1 MARSDAYK
9 PTLESPVEKYLT
21 WSSNDKCFAY
31 YSKAA
36 NKMVQVP
43 LPVKLIHFDE
53 FATIKGFHDR
63 SGSSIYSNEVK
74 SVNFEELNV
83 RSFKG
88 GELAKGM
95 YKDIK
100 AKVNELGGSYHT
112 SLYALLDGEIVNI
125 QMKGSAVQAWSDF
138 AKESRKSFLSS
149 YIEVKSA
156 IEAKKGSVKYT
167 TPEFKIGDLIDA
179 KESKAADAKY
189 DELMEYFNARKANAN
204 QSSSSNAVAS
214 YPEAEEVVSVAPS
227 QDEFDALP
235 F

>member
-9 PTLESPVEKYLT
+9 PTLESPVGKYLT

-31 YSKAA
+31 YSKSL

-53 FATIKGFHDR
+53 FATIKGFHEK

-74 SVNFEELNV
+74 SVKFEELVV

-88 GELAKGM
+88 GELARGL
-95 YKDIK
+95 YNDIK
-100 AKVNELGGSYHT
+100 PNVNAIGGTYHT

-125 QMKGSAVQAWSDF
+125 QMKGAAVQAWSEF
-138 AKESRKSFLSS
+138 AKEARKSFLGN
-149 YIEVKSA
+149 YIEINA
-156 IEAKKGSVKYT
+156 ATDAKKGSVKYS
-167 TPEFKIGDLIDA
+167 TPTFTIGAAI
-179 KESKAADAKY
+179 ESKVSAAADAQY
-189 DELMEYFNARKANAN
+189 DELVAYFSARKAASASSAAVVAEVLEVAN
-204 QSSSSNAVAS
+204 PV
-214 YPEAEEVVSVAPS
+214 EVPS

>member
-31 YSKAA
+31 YSKQL

-43 LPVKLIHFDE
+43 LPIKLIHFDE
-53 FATIKGFHDR
+53 FATIKGFHDK

-74 SVNFEELNV
+74 SVKFEELNV

-88 GELAKGM
+88 GELAKGL
-95 YKDIK
+95 YQDIK

-112 SLYALLDGEIVNI
+112 SLYALLGDEIVNI

-138 AKESRKSFLSS
+138 TKEGRKSFLTN
-149 YIEVKSA
+149 YIEVNSA
-156 IEAKKGSVKYT
+156 VEAKKGSVKYS
-167 TPEFKIGDLIDA
+167 TPEFKIGGAI
-179 KESKAADAKY
+179 ESKVATAADVKY
-189 DELMEYFNARKANAN
+189 DELVAYFAARKANAS
-204 QSSSSNAVAS
+204 QAQVSAATVTA
-214 YPEAEEVVSVAPS
+214 YPEAEEVLAPLK
-227 QDEFDALP
+227 DDFDALP